1 MNETTKYGLI
11 FAGGVIVGALGAV
24 ALTRGKLDVKPL
36 ATNLLSAGMG
46 LRDKVLA
53 GVDGVREDIAD
64 VMAEAEVKVQEKR
77 AAKEAAA
84 NKLGVTVRVL
94 TEDEQ
99 KQVGTEGLLV
109 TESTGAARKAGIR
122 QGDIIVNV
130 NGVKITEVDDLAKV
144 LEKNKNLRVL
154 VQRRDGRIFIPVRIK

>member
-84 NKLGVTVRVL
+84 
-94 TEDEQ
+94 EQ
-99 KQVGTEGLLV
+99 AE
-109 TESTGAARKAGIR
+109 AAQAKAEEPAAEPVA
-122 QGDIIVNV
+122 D
-130 NGVKITEVDDLAKV
+130 AK
-144 LEKNKNLRVL
+144 
-154 VQRRDGRIFIPVRIK
+154 PATA